1 MEDPNIKVPDL
12 YFKVVDPGLQVAD
25 LKDEAGELRSGVISP
40 NLTLAY
46 HWLQMLR
53 ISCAVIALQPGPSN
67 LVYCGLSGVVPYIF
81 HGLETISR
89 RCHLADGEIR
99 GHSLGL

>member
-1 MEDPNIKVPDL
+1 VEDPNIKVPDL

-46 HWLQMLR
+46 H
-53 ISCAVIALQPGPSN
+53 
-67 LVYCGLSGVVPYIF
+67 
-81 HGLETISR
+81 
-89 RCHLADGEIR
+89 
-99 GHSLGL
+99 